1 MKVTA
6 ITSFVARA
14 SRGYDL
20 GSGVGFLPP
29 LPASR
34 YSRRPGLRELYGT
47 RVEACLTRV
56 ETDSGLV
63 GWGES
68 QAPVGPEIA
77 QAIVTRVLAPVV
89 LGQDPFR
96 RDSLY
101 AEMLGSMHA
110 RGQFGGYQLDA
121 LASVDTAL
129 WDLTGRALGVSVN
142 QLVGGPHRVELPC
155 YVSGLTAAS
164 QEGRREEAHRH
175 TASGFV
181 GVKPFLG
188 RGLAED
194 EEEAVALR
202 SAIPQSAMLI
212 ADVLGRYRRHEALNL
227 GRRLE
232 GAGVD
237 VLESPVPAD
246 DLDGHA
252 ELARALDIP
261 IAAGEALRTRA
272 AFLPWLR
279 RQAIDIAQPDVMR
292 NGITETLKIAA
303 LAEAFGVPV
312 ALHNGAVT
320 SIGMAA
326 TWHVA
331 ASIDNFLVQEL
342 EPQMLELFNPWL
354 RTPLEVR
361 NGCAVVP
368 PGPGLGIE
376 LDEERFRADVVSEM
390 TVAHGS

>member
-1 MKVTA
+1 MKITA
-6 ITSFVARA
+6 ITCFVARA

-20 GSGVGFLPP
+20 GSGVGLLPP
-29 LPASR
+29 LPASG

-47 RVEACLTRV
+47 KVEACLTRL

-77 QAIVTRVLAPVV
+77 QAIVRRVLAPVV

-101 AEMLGSMHA
+101 AEMIGTMHA

-142 QLVGGPHRVELPC
+142 QLAGGPHRVELPC
-155 YVSGLTAAS
+155 YVSGLTAES
-164 QEGRREEAHRH
+164 QERRMEEAHQH
-175 TASGFV
+175 IASGFV

-188 RGLAED
+188 GGVVED
-194 EEEAVALR
+194 AEEAVALR
-202 SAIPQSAMLI
+202 AATPKGAMLI
-212 ADVLGRYRRHEALNL
+212 ADVLGRYRRHEALDL

-232 GAGVD
+232 EAGVD

-354 RTPLEVR
+354 RYPLEVR

-368 PGPGLGIE
+368 TGPGLGIE
-376 LDEERFRADVVSEM
+376 LDEDRLRADVVSEM
-390 TVAHGS
+390 TVAHGC